1 MRLNE
6 KIMVLR
12 KKNGWSQERLAEM
25 VGVSRQSVSKWESGN
40 AMPDLDKIV
49 MLSQIFHVTTD
60 YLLKNDEGESDSS
73 DQEKEKE
80 MDDES
85 SGDARNWQCDRD
97 SAGSDPGRDGK
108 DFGHAGAD
116 RGYGGWTPRLVSMSE
131 AWSYLDMVRR
141 CSSWIA
147 VGVTLCILSPCCLII
162 LGGLAE
168 SQMTVISEDF
178 AGAIGVMVLLLLV
191 FVAVVD
197 FIICGMR
204 YSHFDYLKVENFMLD
219 MDASQSV
226 VQEKYRFEPRFTV
239 GIATG
244 VGLCILS
251 IVPMMGVALV
261 KEGPAQDLAG
271 CLATVF
277 LLMMAAVGVFLF
289 IRVGLVYGA
298 LNLLLHEK
306 S

>member
-1 MRLNE
+1 MEKLE
-6 KIMVLR
+6 KILEY
-12 KKNGWSQERLAEM
+12 G
-25 VGVSRQSVSKWESGN
+25 GVKRDV
-40 AMPDLDKIV
+40 
-49 MLSQIFHVTTD
+49 IFLVAAGTA
-60 YLLKNDEGESDSS
+60 L
-73 DQEKEKE
+73 
-80 MDDES
+80 
-85 SGDARNWQCDRD
+85 
-97 SAGSDPGRDGK
+97 AGSILGISPFSFDLAWIAIILCGVPIILEAVIGLVTAFDIK
-108 DFGHAGAD
+108 AD
-116 RGYGGWTPRLVSMSE
+116 VLVS
-131 AWSYLDMVRR
+131 
-141 CSSWIA
+141 IA
-147 VGVTLCILSPCCLII
+147 LI
-162 LGGLAE
+162 A
-168 SQMTVISEDF
+168 SVIIGEDF
-178 AGAIGVMVLLLLV
+178 AGAVGVIVLLLLV